1 MEVLSGDLA
10 QSIVERTMEVVSHNI
25 NIMNDKG
32 IIIASGDKSRIG
44 TIHEGSII
52 ALQRKSEFNVDENQS
67 KKLNGVYPGINLVIE
82 FQNRVVG
89 VIGVTGRPKEVLGY
103 GKLIK
108 MTAEMMIEQENF
120 IRELEWNNK
129 IKEEMMTAI
138 IYNRQD
144 SFPLLEEYTKKFK
157 IPFNH
162 PMAIFLVELN
172 FEDSSENNNS
182 NLSNRIISLLEGAF
196 KESLAARINSKTI
209 VLLHKCL
216 SSNNK
221 LGNYQEKVKE
231 VNEKIRTQIGIN
243 AKMSTG
249 KVYDKLFDVYKS
261 FEIAKE
267 TLDFG
272 KKMYPEDNTY
282 IFDSLKSEMMFSQNN
297 AKWKIH
303 ELQDTYELLSS
314 SDKNGELRETLKVL
328 IEENGELNNVSSR
341 LFIHRNTLSYRLNK
355 IHKLTNRN
363 PRKYTDLFWIYSA
376 MINFEKNSN

>member
-1 MEVLSGDLA
+1 MEILNSDLA

-32 IIIASGDKSRIG
+32 IIIASGDKSRLG
-44 TIHEGSII
+44 TIHEGAII

-82 FQNRVVG
+82 FQNTVVG

-108 MTAEMMIEQENF
+108 MTAEMMIEQEHF

-129 IKEEMMTAI
+129 IKEEIIAAL

-157 IPFNH
+157 IPYNH
-162 PMAIFLVELN
+162 PMAIFIVELN
-172 FEDSSENNNS
+172 FEDTSENNDS
-182 NLSNRIISLLEGAF
+182 NLSNRIVSLLEGAF
-196 KESLAARINSKTI
+196 KESLAARINTKTI
-209 VLLHKCL
+209 VLLHKCFCI
-216 SSNNK
+216 NNK
-221 LGNYQEKVKE
+221 IANYQEKVKE
-231 VNEKIRTQIGIN
+231 VSGKIRTQIGIN
-243 AKMSTG
+243 AKISTG

-267 TLDFG
+267 TLAFE
-272 KKMYPEDNTY
+272 KKMYPSDNTY
-282 IFDSLKSEMMFSQNN
+282 IFDFLKSDMMFSQNN

-303 ELQDTYELLSS
+303 ELEDTYQLLS
-314 SDKNGELRETLKVL
+314 
-328 IEENGELNNVSSR
+328 
-341 LFIHRNTLSYRLNK
+341 
-355 IHKLTNRN
+355 
-363 PRKYTDLFWIYSA
+363 
-376 MINFEKNSN
+376 

>member
-1 MEVLSGDLA
+1 MEILNSDLA

-25 NIMNDKG
+25 NIMDDKG

-44 TIHEGSII
+44 TIHEGAII

-82 FQNRVVG
+82 FQNKVVG

-108 MTAEMMIEQENF
+108 MTAEMMIEQEHF

-129 IKEEMMTAI
+129 IKEEMMTAL

-157 IPFNH
+157 IPYNH
-162 PMAIFLVELN
+162 PMVIFLVELN
-172 FEDSSENNNS
+172 FEDTSENNNS
-182 NLSNRIISLLEGAF
+182 NLLNRIISLLEGAF

-216 SSNNK
+216 CSNNK
-221 LGNYQEKVKE
+221 IANYQEKVKE
-231 VNEKIRTQIGIN
+231 VSEKVRTQIGIN
-243 AKMSTG
+243 AKISTG
-249 KVYDKLFDVYKS
+249 KIYNKLFDVYKS
-261 FEIAKE
+261 FDIAKE
-267 TLDFG
+267 TLTFG
-272 KKMYPEDNTY
+272 KKMYPNDNAY
-282 IFDSLKSEMMFSQNN
+282 IFDSLKSDMMFSQNN

-303 ELQDTYELLSS
+303 ELEDTYELLSS
-314 SDKNGELRETLKVL
+314 NDKNGELRETLKVL

-355 IHKLTNRN
+355 IYKLTNKN
-363 PRKYTDLFWIYSA
+363 PRKYTDLFWLYSA
-376 MINFEKNSN
+376 RINFEKR